1 MVVLAKLLLVSPN
14 EPNIG
19 GWSHPSEA
27 VDALRPP
34 PPPPPPPPLQRAP
47 PPPALPPLSPSMYAH
62 GFTHTVSHHNGTFAV
77 ANYGVACT
85 EATPSLAYETEP
97 L

>member
-1 MVVLAKLLLVSPN
+1 MVVLAQLLLVSPN
-14 EPNIG
+14 EPNVG

-27 VDALRPP
+27 VDALRP
-34 PPPPPPPPLQRAP
+34 R

-62 GFTHTVSHHNGTFAV
+62 GFTHTVSHHSGTFAV
-77 ANYGVACT
+77 ANYGVAST
-85 EATPSLAYETEP
+85 EATPSLAHETEP